1 MCKLKIIQLLV
12 GIGGFRLTSLLIALT
27 AYCLV
32 RSNSMIS
39 FCVLVLCDKCIL
51 CFFLC
56 NRFLHH
62 HVVLQ
67 RMMDEFMKYF
77 SCDAKYCLGCDSIRV
92 RYKHKLQCAE
102 MELTLL
108 AALSHVLGSLLC
120 QGRQFSILA
129 QVYEINCLRCTP
141 EPYIL

>member
-1 MCKLKIIQLLV
+1 
-12 GIGGFRLTSLLIALT
+12 
-27 AYCLV
+27 
-32 RSNSMIS
+32 
-39 FCVLVLCDKCIL
+39 
-51 CFFLC
+51 
-56 NRFLHH
+56 
-62 HVVLQ
+62 
-67 RMMDEFMKYF
+67 MMDEFMKYF
-77 SCDAKYCLGCDSIRV
+77 SCDAKYSLGCDSIRV